1 MIKLGDIL
9 KEVGENT
16 AQPYPLTKQSKS
28 EFVREYQ
35 FQTDSGTPYVIYIEK
50 DTSESEELGRF
61 IEYDVS
67 FGVKKKVYI
76 STQGSVDY
84 DVEIND
90 PKNVF
95 RVMATVINAIKQS
108 IAIDEE
114 SRIPVRKITISPSKR
129 TIKEP
134 SGLTVTDQSDKRREN
149 MYRAYIEKNAPAGSE
164 VITYPSS
171 NTMVIILPKKKL

>member
-1 MIKLGDIL
+1 
-9 KEVGENT
+9 
-16 AQPYPLTKQSKS
+16 
-28 EFVREYQ
+28 
-35 FQTDSGTPYVIYIEK
+35 
-50 DTSESEELGRF
+50 
-61 IEYDVS
+61 
-67 FGVKKKVYI
+67 
-76 STQGSVDY
+76 
-84 DVEIND
+84 
-90 PKNVF
+90 
-95 RVMATVINAIKQS
+95 MATVINAVKQS
-108 IAIDEE
+108 IATDEE